1 MKYALIGCGRIA
13 PNHIKAA
20 LANRGSGLEVAA
32 ICDLVREKMTSLAE
46 KFDLGGTAQYTDY
59 REMLRDVRP
68 DLVAVATES
77 GSHAAVA
84 LDCIAAGCNVII
96 EKPIALS
103 MSDARKVIAAAEAA
117 GVVVSANHQNRFNRS
132 VQLAR
137 HAENDGSLGRILHGS
152 VHVIWG
158 RDRKYYSSGSWRGT
172 WAQDGGALMNQCIHG
187 IDLLRWMLGGEVEEV
202 TAMTARLNH
211 DYIEAE
217 DLGMALLRF
226 RSGALGMVEGTVNTY
241 GNSLEETLYIFGSN
255 GTVKL
260 GGKAANKVEFWSIAG
275 DARTAEDLADALPDT
290 IYGLGHTS
298 LYTDVIDAIK
308 TGRAPYVTARD
319 GMEALELVLAIYK
332 SAAEGRPVKL
342 PLENCST
349 LDFAGRF
356 GLTD

>member
-1 MKYALIGCGRIA
+1 
-13 PNHIKAA
+13 
-20 LANRGSGLEVAA
+20 
-32 ICDLVREKMTSLAE
+32 
-46 KFDLGGTAQYTDY
+46 
-59 REMLRDVRP
+59 
-68 DLVAVATES
+68 
-77 GSHAAVA
+77 
-84 LDCIAAGCNVII
+84 
-96 EKPIALS
+96 
-103 MSDARKVIAAAEAA
+103 
-117 GVVVSANHQNRFNRS
+117 
-132 VQLAR
+132 
-137 HAENDGSLGRILHGS
+137 
-152 VHVIWG
+152 
-158 RDRKYYSSGSWRGT
+158 
-172 WAQDGGALMNQCIHG
+172 MNQCIHG

-241 GNSLEETLYIFGSN
+241 GNSLEETLYLFGSN

-342 PLENCST
+342 PLEDCST

>member
-1 MKYALIGCGRIA
+1 MGKQYKSSAITRQ
-13 PNHIKAA
+13 
-20 LANRGSGLEVAA
+20 A
-32 ICDLVREKMTSLAE
+32 IC
-46 KFDLGGTAQYTDY
+46 
-59 REMLRDVRP
+59 
-68 DLVAVATES
+68 
-77 GSHAAVA
+77 
-84 LDCIAAGCNVII
+84 
-96 EKPIALS
+96 IAL
-103 MSDARKVIAAAEAA
+103 K
-117 GVVVSANHQNRFNRS
+117 
-132 VQLAR
+132 QLMDQKPLEKITISELMDTCGMR
-137 HAENDGSLGRILHGS
+137 RQHF
-152 VHVIWG
+152 
-158 RDRKYYSSGSWRGT
+158 YYYFT
-172 WAQDGGALMNQCIHG
+172 DIY
-187 IDLLRWMLGGEVEEV
+187 DLLRWMLGGEVEEV

-226 RSGALGMVEGTVNTY
+226 RNGALGMVEGTVNTY

-275 DARTAEDLADALPDT
+275 DTRTAEDLADALPDT

-342 PLENCST
+342 PLEDCST